1 VPALDHELKTERDH
15 LDASRK
21 ALRRMREHAEDL
33 FATGDQ
39 VAGDAYAAETLGRH
53 LSRRIAELADNP
65 DTPLFFGKLTLAERE
80 GIFHVGRRHITDT
93 AGEPMVLD
101 WRAPMSRKF
110 YQASVKDPLEVDIR
124 RRFGFVKGELTSF
137 EDEHLQTGEDLGTSQ
152 ILLDEIERPRVG
164 PMRDIVAT
172 IQPEQDEL
180 VRAELDESICVQGAP
195 GTGNPNPGN

>member
-1 VPALDHELKTERDH
+1 VPALEEDLAAERAH
-15 LDASRK
+15 LDASRT

-39 VAGDAYAAETLGRH
+39 VAGDPFAAETLGRH

-65 DTPLFFGKLTLAERE
+65 DTPLFFGRLDIAQERY
-80 GIFHVGRRHITDT
+80 HVGRRHVTDAT
-93 AGEPMVLD
+93 GEPMVLD

-110 YQASVKDPLEVDIR
+110 YQASVKDPQDVDVR

-137 EDEHLQTGEDLGTSQ
+137 EDEHLRAGEDIGTSQ

-180 VRAELDESICVQGAP
+180 VRADLDESICVQGAP